1 MFGES
6 IMLLEGST
14 RSDTTALLLAADSDG
29 GTDRLDRLLPV
40 IYDELRAL
48 AHRQLAR
55 EQPGHTL
62 HTTALVHEAY
72 LRLVDQTRVTERGRA
87 YFFGAA
93 AQAMRRVLI
102 EHARKRRA
110 VKRGGGEP
118 AMPLDEHQIA
128 VDTFATH
135 LIDLDDA
142 LDRLAQLN
150 PRQARVVECRFFGG
164 LKTDEIATAMGVSP
178 RTVRNDW
185 TLARA
190 WLYRSL
196 YGDEPP
202 EG

>member
-1 MFGES
+1 MSFDGS
-6 IMLLEGST
+6 I
-14 RSDTTALLLAADSDG
+14 RSDTTALLVAVEADD

-40 IYDELRAL
+40 IYDELRLL

-55 EQPGHTL
+55 EQAGHTL

-72 LRLVDQTRVTERGRA
+72 LRLVDHTRVTARGRA

-102 EHARKRRA
+102 EHARKRKA

-118 AMPLDEHQIA
+118 AMRLDEDQIS
-128 VDTFATH
+128 VDAFATH
-135 LIDLDDA
+135 LIDLDEA
-142 LDRLAQLN
+142 LDRLAQLS
-150 PRQARVVECRFFGG
+150 PRQARIVECRFFGG
-164 LKTDEIATAMGVSP
+164 LKTDEIATAIGVSP

-196 YGDEPP
+196 YGDEAP

>member
-1 MFGES
+1 MSF
-6 IMLLEGST
+6 EGAA
-14 RSDTTALLLAADSDG
+14 RSDTTAVLVAVEADN
-29 GTDRLDRLLPV
+29 GTNRLDRLLPV
-40 IYDELRAL
+40 IYDELRLL

-55 EQPGHTL
+55 EQSGHTL

-72 LRLVDQTRVTERGRA
+72 LRLVDQTRVTARGRA

-102 EHARKRRA
+102 EHARKRKA

-118 AMPLDEHQIA
+118 ALRLDEDQIA
-128 VDTFATH
+128 VDAFATH
-135 LIDLDDA
+135 LVDLDEA
-142 LDRLAQLN
+142 LDRLAQLS
-150 PRQARVVECRFFGG
+150 PRQARIVECRFFGG
-164 LKTDEIATAMGVSP
+164 LKTDEIATAIGVSP